1 MVRRLRADDVG
12 RLKAFGAF
20 QQIELDGLPLIQGA
34 VAVLLDRGKVY
45 EHIFPRR
52 ALDKPIPFRS
62 IEPLHCTFLSHEK
75 LLSPIAKN
83 SSPVS
88 RIALRSAEAPLKE
101 TG

>member
-45 EHIFPRR
+45 EHIFPR
-52 ALDKPIPFRS
+52 
-62 IEPLHCTFLSHEK
+62 
-75 LLSPIAKN
+75 
-83 SSPVS
+83 
-88 RIALRSAEAPLKE
+88 
-101 TG
+101 